1 MSKSKRS
8 AAGNANDYP
17 CTDCN
22 LEALKKRPQTDFEI
36 DFFERI
42 LNRDPSYIEVLLNL
56 GELFAI
62 KGWHRRAL
70 QVDRRLSELRPRDP
84 LVCYNL
90 ACSYALLHQTEEAV
104 AALRRAVSVGYGD
117 IQYLT
122 QDPDLDSIRGSAEF
136 IQFMK
141 DLQAIGVV

>member
-8 AAGNANDYP
+8 DAGNASDYP
-17 CTDCN
+17 CADCN
-22 LEALKKRPQTDFEI
+22 LDALEKRSQTDFEI

-42 LNRDPSYIEVLLNL
+42 LNRDPSYTEVLMNL
-56 GELFAI
+56 GELFTI

-84 LVCYNL
+84 LVSYNL
-90 ACSYALLHQTEEAV
+90 ACSLALLHQTEEAV
-104 AALRRAVSVGYGD
+104 AALRRAVSVGYSD
-117 IQYLT
+117 IQYLA

-136 IQFMK
+136 MRFMK